1 MGENTFLGS
10 RGKPRV
16 KSEVGRAKEELRFE
30 GGFSMRSGKRRF
42 LILGL
47 AAGFVV
53 IGGCSKSDT
62 EKLEKDARA
71 TGKDLQKT
79 ASDAAD
85 ATKKAAN
92 EAADKAKKAADD
104 AKKAADKA
112 KQTVK
117 DSTEKK

>member
-1 MGENTFLGS
+1 VDLLGEGS
-10 RGKPRV
+10 LDENRKQY
-16 KSEVGRAKEELRFE
+16 
-30 GGFSMRSGKRRF
+30 F
-42 LILGL
+42 LILGM
-47 AAGFVV
+47 AAGFAV

-62 EKLEKDARA
+62 EKLERDARA

-85 ATKKAAN
+85 ARKKATN

-104 AKKAADKA
+104 AKKAANKA

-117 DSTEKK
+117 DTTEKK